1 MCRLKN
7 LCVLGCLWLA
17 GAVSAPA
24 QTLSSES
31 GWVVVASTE
40 RNILEIWD
48 SQQRQ
53 VRSYTLPMPAP
64 IALKD
69 AITRHV
75 VLREQPSRKSFVAAF
90 PGSNELWEISYDR
103 NAEPIYDGLVHDYR
117 NGEAIAKPGFLGVR
131 RTRLDEP
138 LDNFFIDSESP
149 HVLGVARWGNGEVQ
163 VINLDIRRK
172 IATLALPDVPQLGK
186 AFIYTWRGLR
196 LIAIPQSTNEINTT
210 VSVFDVKSWTPC
222 AAVDAHEA
230 AATLF
235 KSQPST
241 PQ

>member
-24 QTLSSES
+24 QTLSSEG
-31 GWVVVASTE
+31 GWVLVARTE

-48 SQQRQ
+48 SEQRK

-64 IALKD
+64 IALED
-69 AITRHV
+69 SVSRPA

-90 PGSNELWEISYDR
+90 PGSSELWEISYDR

-117 NGEAIAKPGFLGVR
+117 NGEAMARPGFLGVR

-138 LDNFFIDSESP
+138 LDNFFIDPESP
-149 HVLGVARWGNGEVQ
+149 HVLGVARWGNGEVY
-163 VINLDIRRK
+163 VVNLDVRRK
-172 IATLALPDVPQLGK
+172 IATLALPDQPQLSK
-186 AFIYTWRGLR
+186 AFIYTWHGLR
-196 LIAIPQSTNEINTT
+196 LIAIPHGSNEINTT
-210 VSVFDVKSWTPC
+210 VSVFDVKSWTPYT
-222 AAVDAHEA
+222 AVDAREA

-235 KSQPST
+235 KSQQST
-241 PQ
+241 RK